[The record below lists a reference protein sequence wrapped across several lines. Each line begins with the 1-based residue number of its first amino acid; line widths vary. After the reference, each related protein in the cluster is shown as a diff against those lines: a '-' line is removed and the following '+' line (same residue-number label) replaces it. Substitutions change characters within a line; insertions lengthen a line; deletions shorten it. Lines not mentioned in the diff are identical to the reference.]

1 MSTGKNKLITFGCS
15 FTYGHG
21 FPDCDEVCMSADP
34 NTPASKHAW
43 PNYVASDLGMDLL
56 NLSSPGCGCYEVGR
70 RFMRNVHRISKD
82 DIVVIQWPF
91 IERWPIVFGS
101 GYEDVCKLAPGL
113 ETLTYDDITI
123 IDVEKYFIDYTTDY
137 HNLEIFMHTS
147 TMVDQV
153 CKNKGISV
161 IHSMFDS
168 DHRRMLKQALKSEDY
183 EWYDVKIERLAFNYL
198 ESKPKRKLIKFPHRK
213 FQLLSDGHYG
223 KDYHE
228 LWAESI
234 KRKIVRRDLL
244 NT

>member
-1 MSTGKNKLITFGCS
+1 
-15 FTYGHG
+15 
-21 FPDCDEVCMSADP
+21 
-34 NTPASKHAW
+34 
-43 PNYVASDLGMDLL
+43 
-56 NLSSPGCGCYEVGR
+56 
-70 RFMRNVHRISKD
+70 
-82 DIVVIQWPF
+82 
-91 IERWPIVFGS
+91 
-101 GYEDVCKLAPGL
+101 
-113 ETLTYDDITI
+113 
-123 IDVEKYFIDYTTDY
+123 VEKYFIDYTTDY

-168 DHRRMLKQALKSEDY
+168 DHRRMLKQALKSEYY